1 MVRIERKLVAEF
13 KCDFNHVME
22 IINSKLLTRACGHE
36 IVEEDSCVRVRGIP
50 WQCSDHDIVRVSN
63 LKKAGNPFFR
73 LNTLMKANFFRG
85 LNIPSGGVSLV
96 LNESGRRSGE
106 ALIRFENCEHRNLA
120 LQRHRQHMGNRY
132 IEGVFSFIR
141 KNGVPPMDP

>member
-1 MVRIERKLVAEF
+1 M
-13 KCDFNHVME
+13 FNLE
-22 IINSKLLTRACGHE
+22 NRNS
-36 IVEEDSCVRVRGIP
+36 
-50 WQCSDHDIVRVSN
+50 
-63 LKKAGNPFFR
+63 FFR
-73 LNTLMKANFFRG
+73 LNTLIKANFFRG

-141 KNGVPPMDP
+141 KKSVSLLWILEIIGWEHFDFCVGSNPWEGEINAVPPITFGQFSF

>member
-1 MVRIERKLVAEF
+1 MRSKGVQSQK
-13 KCDFNHVME
+13 DG
-22 IINSKLLTRACGHE
+22 NS
-36 IVEEDSCVRVRGIP
+36 
-50 WQCSDHDIVRVSN
+50 
-63 LKKAGNPFFR
+63 FFR
-73 LNTLMKANFFRG
+73 LNTLKKANFFRG

-132 IEGVFSFIR
+132 IEGVFQVYFHVTNIYSS
-141 KNGVPPMDP
+141 VY